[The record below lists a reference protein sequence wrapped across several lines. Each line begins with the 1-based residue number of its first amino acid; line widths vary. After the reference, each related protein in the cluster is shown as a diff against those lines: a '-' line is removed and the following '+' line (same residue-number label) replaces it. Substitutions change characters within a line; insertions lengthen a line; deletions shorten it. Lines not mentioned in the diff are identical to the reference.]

1 MKGLKLGFFV
11 LLGLA
16 IVIAVN
22 QNVYAEGAKTLKV
35 GAIFALTGP
44 AAPGIKDA
52 MEGVQAAA
60 DWINKKGGITVKG
73 QHYLIEVVPE
83 DNKSAPD
90 GIVAATNKL
99 VYKDEVKFIVGPI
112 VPGLSMAMTPITE
125 KAKVLRCKVNGTGN
139 KAEMKPDMLYT
150 FSTFMEIQYVR
161 YVYDYF
167 VKSYPNV
174 RKIAITGPD
183 EPGGQAMLAVAKKEA
198 EAHGLK
204 VVFSELYPF
213 GTQDFYPMLT
223 KAMAQKPD
231 AIDMGV
237 GIAPWYAGII
247 KSARELGFTG
257 PMFAP
262 SATGNIYL
270 IPKLAGKDFCYDMFF
285 LDADL
290 KSPKMPPIV
299 KEARQQVKDKFGV
312 EFTFSHGCG
321 WEALWCLAQ
330 AIEAAQSLDT
340 TEVAKVW
347 EKMKSIKTLYGKGT
361 MSGLKDF
368 GINHVVLKP
377 RPLTRL
383 KKGDVE
389 FVKFITP

>member
-1 MKGLKLGFFV
+1 MNKIKLGFFV
-11 LLGLA
+11 VLGFMF
-16 IVIAVN
+16 VITVS
-22 QNVYAEGAKTLKV
+22 QNTYAQEAKTLKI
-35 GAIFALTGP
+35 GAVFALTGP
-44 AAPGIKDA
+44 AAAGIKDC
-52 MEGVQAAA
+52 MDGVQAAA

-73 QHYLIEVVPE
+73 QQYLIEVVPE

-90 GIVAATNKL
+90 GIVAAANKL
-99 VYKDEVKFIVGPI
+99 VYKDEVKFIVGPV

-139 KAEMKPDMLYT
+139 KAEMKPGMLYT

-161 YVYDYF
+161 SVYDYF
-167 VKSYPNV
+167 VKSYPNAK
-174 RKIAITGPD
+174 KIAITGPD
-183 EPGGQAMLAVAKKEA
+183 EPGGQAMVAVAKKEA

-231 AIDMGV
+231 VFDLGV

-247 KSARELGFTG
+247 KQARELGFTG

-270 IPKLAGKDFCYDMFF
+270 IPMLAGKDFSYDIFF

-290 KSPKMPPIV
+290 KSPKMPSIV
-299 KEARQQVKDKFGV
+299 KEARQQVSNKFGV
-312 EFTFSHGCG
+312 DLTFGHGAG
-321 WEALWCLAQ
+321 WESLWCLVQ

-340 TEVAKVW
+340 IKVAKVW
-347 EKMKSIKTLYGKGT
+347 EKMKSIETLYGEGT

-377 RPLTRL
+377 RPLSRL
-383 KKGDVE
+383 EKGEIE
-389 FVKFITP
+389 FIKFISP